1 MDSAEHRRLVPSPG
15 RDYTARR
22 GPELSRMAK
31 RVLFIGN
38 FDGHRRQG
46 RYYNTDHKLRNG
58 FIRAGHQVV
67 AIDERAT
74 VRWLSPVGIKP
85 IGQRR
90 LRRDAVETARHH
102 RPHLVVLGNT
112 DLLGEP
118 GYAALREALPHA
130 RFASYFTDAFTHPNR
145 NLERLAR
152 RATYMDAVFATT
164 ADARVMAAVAPRRNV
179 FWYLPNPVDEAVEV
193 GRADARP
200 RDELGFDG
208 IFLGT
213 DVDGRRAQ
221 LDTLRAALPADYRFD
236 VGGRRFADERMTGPD
251 FLERLAD
258 AAVCPQLPRD
268 DSAPE
273 VMPYLYT
280 SARIAQTMGQG
291 VLALTPAAARFED
304 LYEDGIVSYGSRAEL
319 AAQMLA
325 LRDDD
330 ARRRRIAGRGREIAH
345 SRTNGTR
352 VARYIVDVVLTHSLS
367 ESYEWPTT
375 PLV

>member
-1 MDSAEHRRLVPSPG
+1 
-15 RDYTARR
+15 
-22 GPELSRMAK
+22 MAV
-31 RVLFIGN
+31 RVLLIGN

-58 FIRAGHQVV
+58 FVRAGHQVV

-74 VRWLSPVGIKP
+74 VRWRSPVGIKP

-130 RFASYFTDAFTHPNR
+130 RFASYFTDPFTKPSR
-145 NLERLAR
+145 NLERLRAR
-152 RATYMDAVFATT
+152 AEYMDAVFATT
-164 ADARVMAAVAPRRNV
+164 ADATVMAPVAPRRNV
-179 FWYLPNPVDEAVEV
+179 FWYLPNPVDESVEV
-193 GRADARP
+193 GRADERP
-200 RDELGFDG
+200 RDELGYDG

-213 DVDGRRAQ
+213 DIDGRREQ
-221 LDTLRAALPADYRFD
+221 LEMLRARLPADYRFD
-236 VGGRRFADERMTGPD
+236 VGGRRVADERMTGPD
-251 FLERLAD
+251 FVARLAD

-268 DSAPE
+268 DSAA
-273 VMPYLYT
+273 VLMPYLYT

-304 LYEDGIVSYGSRAEL
+304 LYEDGIVPYGSRAEL
-319 AAQMLA
+319 AEQMLA
-325 LRDDD
+325 VRDDD
-330 ARRRRIAGRGREIAH
+330 ARRRRIAARGRYIIH
-345 SRTNGTR
+345 SRTNATR
-352 VARYIVDVVLTHSLS
+352 VARYIVDVVFERSPS
-367 ESYEWPTT
+367 EPYEWPTAA
-375 PLV
+375 VV